1 LIDEITL
8 GDLIR
13 KPGWIRMSVHPTTTN
28 AEIEFVCDSIKR
40 LAANHKTWAL
50 DYTYNR
56 DTNEFIHKNAQPVE
70 DELVKSW
77 FSL

>member
-28 AEIEFVCDSIKR
+28 AEIEFVCTSIKAKKSKNGLWIIPIVEIMSLSTKR
-40 LAANHKTWAL
+40 HNH
-50 DYTYNR
+50 
-56 DTNEFIHKNAQPVE
+56 
-70 DELVKSW
+70 
-77 FSL
+77 